1 MVVHVNVVVTKMGLE
16 VGELD
21 HYEVVVVVVVL
32 GVFLVKL

>member
-1 MVVHVNVVVTKMGLE
+1 MNVAVTKMGLE

-21 HYEVVVVVVVL
+21 HYEVAVVL

>member
-1 MVVHVNVVVTKMGLE
+1 MHVNVVVTKMGLE

-21 HYEVVVVVVVL
+21 HYEVVVVL

>member
-1 MVVHVNVVVTKMGLE
+1 MNVVVTKMGLE

-21 HYEVVVVVVVL
+21 HYEVVVVVL